1 MLLRLLEELLASR
14 AGGNR
19 SRLPELL
26 PWLLE
31 LLGLEGWLLELLGLL
46 ESGLLGRQSRL
57 EVGGQR
63 VDLSI
68 LVLVPGE
75 TLQSNVFPG
84 QLGNWHQGSTG
95 LLRSKL
101 LLLLGSKL
109 LLRGKLLPL
118 LRSELLLGSK
128 LLLLLRG
135 KLLLLGSK
143 LLLLPPVL
151 EILELSLKGR
161 PLWLLGSKLLLR
173 GKLLLLLR
181 SKLLLLLGSKLLLL
195 LELPEVLVEVLVVE
209 LLGSRLVG
217 VELGSVEDRALGS
230 SLLATLGSKLPPLL
244 GVVSLAGD
252 GILPLD
258 NTGLVSQHSLVPLP
272 LQVKLRAGGDRDR
285 GSISNGSGS
294 DPRVSVRGESS
305 AVVGRVLHNHD
316 LTLLVQV
323 SILALNVA
331 FLVSCLK
338 LEGSVGCLVT
348 NRVCAVIVDLVD
360 LLEDDGGVLG
370 GGGRGGLGLGGG
382 GGGGHLGGGDRL
394 LAALGRLLRERQA
407 GAEGETCL
415 KFSQSKILKNC
426 RCLAVEVKILIVLLL
441 SFQYLHLQD

>member
-31 LLGLEGWLLELLGLL
+31 LLRLEGWLLELLGLL
-46 ESGLLGRQSRL
+46 ESRLLGRQSRL

-63 VDLSI
+63 VNLSI

-95 LLRSKL
+95 LLRSK
-101 LLLLGSKL
+101 LLLGSKL

-252 GILPLD
+252 CILPLD

-272 LQVKLRAGGDRDR
+272 LQVKLRAGGDGDR
-285 GSISNGSGS
+285 GSTSDGSGS
-294 DPRVSVRGESS
+294 DPRVGVRGESS

-323 SILALNVA
+323 SVLALNVA

-407 GAEGETCL
+407 SAEGETCL
-415 KFSQSKILKNC
+415 KFSQSNIL
-426 RCLAVEVKILIVLLL
+426 
-441 SFQYLHLQD
+441 

>member
-26 PWLLE
+26 PWLLELLGLE

-95 LLRSKL
+95 LLRSK
-101 LLLLGSKL
+101 LLLGSKL

-217 VELGSVEDRALGS
+217 VELGSVEDRALGP

-258 NTGLVSQHSLVPLP
+258 DTGLVGQHSLVPLP

-285 GSISNGSGS
+285 GSTGDGSGS

-305 AVVGRVLHNHD
+305 AVVGRVFHNND

-323 SILALNVA
+323 SVLALNVA

-370 GGGRGGLGLGGG
+370 GGGRGGLGGGG
-382 GGGGHLGGGDRL
+382 GLGGWHLGGGDRL

-407 GAEGETCL
+407 SAEGETCL
-415 KFSQSKILKNC
+415 KFSQSKIL
-426 RCLAVEVKILIVLLL
+426 
-441 SFQYLHLQD
+441 

>member
-101 LLLLGSKL
+101 LLGSKL

-118 LRSELLLGSK
+118 LRSE
-128 LLLLLRG
+128 
-135 KLLLLGSK
+135 LLLGSK

-258 NTGLVSQHSLVPLP
+258 DTGLVGQHSLVPLP

-285 GSISNGSGS
+285 GSTGNGSGS

-305 AVVGRVLHNHD
+305 AVVGRVFHNND

-323 SILALNVA
+323 SVLALNVA

-370 GGGRGGLGLGGG
+370 GGGRGGLGGGG
-382 GGGGHLGGGDRL
+382 GLGGWHLGGGDRL

-407 GAEGETCL
+407 SAEGETCL
-415 KFSQSKILKNC
+415 KFSQSKIL
-426 RCLAVEVKILIVLLL
+426 
-441 SFQYLHLQD
+441 

>member
-57 EVGGQR
+57 EVGRQR

-101 LLLLGSKL
+101 LLG
-109 LLRGKLLPL
+109 GKLLPL
-118 LRSELLLGSK
+118 LRSEL
-128 LLLLLRG
+128 
-135 KLLLLGSK
+135 
-143 LLLLPPVL
+143 
-151 EILELSLKGR
+151 
-161 PLWLLGSKLLLR
+161 LLGSKLLLR

-230 SLLATLGSKLPPLL
+230 SLLATLGCKLPPLL

-258 NTGLVSQHSLVPLP
+258 DTGLVGQHSLVPLP
-272 LQVKLRAGGDRDR
+272 LQVKLRAGGDGDR
-285 GSISNGSGS
+285 GSASDGSGS

-305 AVVGRVLHNHD
+305 AVVGRVFHNND

-323 SILALNVA
+323 SVLALNVA

-370 GGGRGGLGLGGG
+370 GGGWGGLGLGGG
-382 GGGGHLGGGDRL
+382 GSGGGRLGGSDRL

-407 GAEGETCL
+407 SAEGETCL
-415 KFSQSKILKNC
+415 KFSQSNIL
-426 RCLAVEVKILIVLLL
+426 
-441 SFQYLHLQD
+441 

>member
-31 LLGLEGWLLELLGLL
+31 LLLLELLGLEGWLLELLGLL
-46 ESGLLGRQSRL
+46 ESRLLSRQSRL
-57 EVGGQR
+57 EVGGKR

-95 LLRSKL
+95 LLRSK
-101 LLLLGSKL
+101 LLLGSKL

-161 PLWLLGSKLLLR
+161 PLLLLGSKLLLR

-258 NTGLVSQHSLVPLP
+258 DTGLVGQHSLVPLP
-272 LQVKLRAGGDRDR
+272 LQVKLRAGGDGDR
-285 GSISNGSGS
+285 GSTSDGSGS

-305 AVVGRVLHNHD
+305 AVVGRVFHNHD

-323 SILALNVA
+323 SVLALNVA

-382 GGGGHLGGGDRL
+382 CGGGRLGGGDHL

-407 GAEGETCL
+407 SAEGETCL
-415 KFSQSKILKNC
+415 KFSQSKIL
-426 RCLAVEVKILIVLLL
+426 
-441 SFQYLHLQD
+441 

>member
-26 PWLLE
+26 PWLLELLRLE

-95 LLRSKL
+95 LLRSK
-101 LLLLGSKL
+101 LLLGSKL

-217 VELGSVEDRALGS
+217 VELGSVEDRALGP

-258 NTGLVSQHSLVPLP
+258 DTGLVGQHSLVPLP

-285 GSISNGSGS
+285 GSTGDGSGS

-305 AVVGRVLHNHD
+305 AVVGRVFHNND

-323 SILALNVA
+323 SVLALNVA

-370 GGGRGGLGLGGG
+370 GGGRGGLGGGG
-382 GGGGHLGGGDRL
+382 GLGGWHLGGGDRL

-407 GAEGETCL
+407 SAEGETCL
-415 KFSQSKILKNC
+415 KFSQSKIL
-426 RCLAVEVKILIVLLL
+426 
-441 SFQYLHLQD
+441 

>member
-101 LLLLGSKL
+101 LLG
-109 LLRGKLLPL
+109 GKLLPL

-161 PLWLLGSKLLLR
+161 PLWLLGSKLLL
-173 GKLLLLLR
+173 LLG

-230 SLLATLGSKLPPLL
+230 SLLATLGCKLPPLL
-244 GVVSLAGD
+244 GVVSLSGD

-258 NTGLVSQHSLVPLP
+258 DTGLVGQHSLVPLP
-272 LQVKLRAGGDRDR
+272 LQVKLRAGGDGDR
-285 GSISNGSGS
+285 GSASDGSGS

-305 AVVGRVLHNHD
+305 AVVGRVFHNND

-323 SILALNVA
+323 SVLALNVA

-370 GGGRGGLGLGGG
+370 GGGWGGLGLGGG
-382 GGGGHLGGGDRL
+382 GSGGGRLGGSDRL

-407 GAEGETCL
+407 SAEGETCL
-415 KFSQSKILKNC
+415 KFSQSNIL
-426 RCLAVEVKILIVLLL
+426 
-441 SFQYLHLQD
+441 

>member
-95 LLRSKL
+95 LLRSK
-101 LLLLGSKL
+101 LLLGSKL

-217 VELGSVEDRALGS
+217 VELGSVEDRALGP

-258 NTGLVSQHSLVPLP
+258 DTGLVGQHSLVPLP

-285 GSISNGSGS
+285 GSTGDGSGS

-305 AVVGRVLHNHD
+305 AVVGRVFHNND

-323 SILALNVA
+323 SVLALNVA

-370 GGGRGGLGLGGG
+370 GGGWGGLGLDGGG
-382 GGGGHLGGGDRL
+382 DDGHLGGGDRL

-407 GAEGETCL
+407 SAEGETCL
-415 KFSQSKILKNC
+415 KFSQSKIL
-426 RCLAVEVKILIVLLL
+426 
-441 SFQYLHLQD
+441 

>member
-1 MLLRLLEELLASR
+1 MESSRLLLRLLEELLASR

-57 EVGGQR
+57 EVGRQR

-95 LLRSKL
+95 LLRSK
-101 LLLLGSKL
+101 LLLGSKL

-173 GKLLLLLR
+173 GKLLLR

-258 NTGLVSQHSLVPLP
+258 DTGLVGQHSLVPLP

-285 GSISNGSGS
+285 GSASYGSGS

-305 AVVGRVLHNHD
+305 AVVGRVFHNND

-323 SILALNVA
+323 SVLALNVA

-348 NRVCAVIVDLVD
+348 NCVCAVIVDLVD

-370 GGGRGGLGLGGG
+370 GGGRGGLGGGG
-382 GGGGHLGGGDRL
+382 GGGRLGGGDRL

-407 GAEGETCL
+407 SAEGETCL
-415 KFSQSKILKNC
+415 KFSQSKIL
-426 RCLAVEVKILIVLLL
+426 
-441 SFQYLHLQD
+441 

>member
-68 LVLVPGE
+68 LVFVPGE

-101 LLLLGSKL
+101 LLGSKL
-109 LLRGKLLPL
+109 LLRGKLLPLLRGKLLPL

-272 LQVKLRAGGDRDR
+272 LQVKLRAGGDGDR
-285 GSISNGSGS
+285 GSTSNGSGS
-294 DPRVSVRGESS
+294 DPRVGVRGESS
-305 AVVGRVLHNHD
+305 AVVGRVFHNHD

-323 SILALNVA
+323 SVLALNVA

-407 GAEGETCL
+407 SAEGETCL
-415 KFSQSKILKNC
+415 KFSQSKIL
-426 RCLAVEVKILIVLLL
+426 
-441 SFQYLHLQD
+441 

>member
-31 LLGLEGWLLELLGLL
+31 LLGLEGLLLELLGLL

-57 EVGGQR
+57 EVGGKR

-75 TLQSNVFPG
+75 TLQSDVFPG

-95 LLRSKL
+95 LLRSK
-101 LLLLGSKL
+101 LLLGSKL

-258 NTGLVSQHSLVPLP
+258 DTGLVGQHSLVPLP
-272 LQVKLRAGGDRDR
+272 LQVKLRAGGDGDR
-285 GSISNGSGS
+285 GSTSDGSGS

-305 AVVGRVLHNHD
+305 AVVGRVFHNHD

-323 SILALNVA
+323 SVLALNVA

-348 NRVCAVIVDLVD
+348 NRVCAVIVDLID

-370 GGGRGGLGLGGG
+370 GGGRGGLDGG

-407 GAEGETCL
+407 SAEGETCL
-415 KFSQSKILKNC
+415 KFSQSKIL
-426 RCLAVEVKILIVLLL
+426 
-441 SFQYLHLQD
+441 